1 MGSSLEPVRKAFQS
15 PIVIGGL
22 ILIVIGGAYRFWPV
36 GSESGRVAV
45 QGTLSVDGDP
55 ISEGI
60 ISFLPASRTKGPSSS
75 GRIENGMFH
84 IDPDMGPGV
93 GEYRLIVQVGNLY
106 GASPAPS
113 DQASPSTQTIAGQR
127 FERSVSTQSSGE
139 NHFSFDFSA
148 SEVDNQIQTGRGPNI
163 NPSIGRSAKP

>member
-1 MGSSLEPVRKAFQS
+1 MGYSLEPVRKALQS

-36 GSESGRVAV
+36 GGESGRVAV
-45 QGTLSVDGDP
+45 QGTLSIDGDP

-60 ISFLPASRTKGPSSS
+60 ISFLPASQTKGPSSS
-75 GRIENGMFH
+75 GRIENGVFH
-84 IDPDMGPGV
+84 INPNMGPGV

-106 GASPAPS
+106 GASPASSSEAHTS
-113 DQASPSTQTIAGQR
+113 DQAIAGQR
-127 FERSVSTQSSGE
+127 FERTVSTQFSGE

-148 SEVDNQIQTGRGPNI
+148 GEGDNRIQTGRVPSI